1 MIAQADARLR
11 VFKRYHIHLRNM
23 ANRPCWTD
31 SLGADTLK
39 QIVSRRVLQWTNGLH
54 DYQVEPLQ
62 IVLDQQDLLFI
73 SGTGCGKSAFFIIP
87 IVVHQEILAHPNLY
101 PAFPVKKNPVVI
113 VVTPTKGLANSIIY
127 ELQKFGLS
135 GISYCHETL
144 STYYPDRLH
153 VLVDLICA
161 CQTWQLICV
170 DPEHLASPEWRK
182 IIQHDTFKLNL
193 ILFCIDEA
201 HLIKKWG
208 PAFRPAFENIG
219 SFIRGYLPLTT
230 STLALTAT
238 CDPDKSTRALC
249 ESLGLIILDIAKR
262 TPGVPKYA
270 QILDYLRCGRKT
282 VIHVNTIPIAY
293 EIYEFLWNHIPKGHS
308 PLRRMRMYHALCTDE
323 YNRTTFQLIDSDSEL
338 QVVIATVGFSQ
349 GINCKSIED
358 SISWGFPSSLDE
370 FWQAKGRAGRDP
382 TVTCRG
388 IGIVTPNLMKMAQEV
403 VAALKPHDPAA
414 SKNTNLKKTKLSY
427 EPAMEENKALFL
439 TEQKCR
445 TGFLNRYYGNPP
457 QGLSELDCESAG
469 RTVYCDLCSQRY
481 NVHYPFS
488 HTPTRFPWTDV
499 VARPTRTKKRKSKIN
514 LGTDERKQMRIW
526 LVSFRELVWNQFEQY
541 DPTLCNHPIPWFFPD
556 PIIDAILDNFLIIQT
571 LDDLVSLLSQHDWK
585 YTDQKSES
593 LYRLLSD
600 FQVQLCKQRKEEEEE
615 REERKKTRKKDKQ
628 IVVEYDEESRAPSPT
643 DSHISSSS
651 ESAVKTIIPP
661 ATTRHSSWKS
671 KPQPQG
677 TVADWMASYGPQ
689 RNKRR

>member
-1 MIAQADARLR
+1 MIAQADARLC
-11 VFKRYHIHLRNM
+11 VFK
-23 ANRPCWTD
+23 
-31 SLGADTLK
+31 
-39 QIVSRRVLQWTNGLH
+39 
-54 DYQVEPLQ
+54 
-62 IVLDQQDLLFI
+62 

-238 CDPDKSTRALC
+238 CDPDKSTP
-249 ESLGLIILDIAKR
+249 KR

-308 PLRRMRMYHALCTDE
+308 PLRRMHE

-349 GINCKSIED
+349 GINCKCIED

-370 FWQAKGRAGRDP
+370 FWQAKG
-382 TVTCRG
+382 
-388 IGIVTPNLMKMAQEV
+388 
-403 VAALKPHDPAA
+403 
-414 SKNTNLKKTKLSY
+414 
-427 EPAMEENKALFL
+427 
-439 TEQKCR
+439 
-445 TGFLNRYYGNPP
+445 
-457 QGLSELDCESAG
+457 
-469 RTVYCDLCSQRY
+469 
-481 NVHYPFS
+481 
-488 HTPTRFPWTDV
+488 
-499 VARPTRTKKRKSKIN
+499 
-514 LGTDERKQMRIW
+514 
-526 LVSFRELVWNQFEQY
+526 
-541 DPTLCNHPIPWFFPD
+541 
-556 PIIDAILDNFLIIQT
+556 
-571 LDDLVSLLSQHDWK
+571 
-585 YTDQKSES
+585 
-593 LYRLLSD
+593 
-600 FQVQLCKQRKEEEEE
+600 
-615 REERKKTRKKDKQ
+615 
-628 IVVEYDEESRAPSPT
+628 
-643 DSHISSSS
+643 
-651 ESAVKTIIPP
+651 
-661 ATTRHSSWKS
+661 
-671 KPQPQG
+671 